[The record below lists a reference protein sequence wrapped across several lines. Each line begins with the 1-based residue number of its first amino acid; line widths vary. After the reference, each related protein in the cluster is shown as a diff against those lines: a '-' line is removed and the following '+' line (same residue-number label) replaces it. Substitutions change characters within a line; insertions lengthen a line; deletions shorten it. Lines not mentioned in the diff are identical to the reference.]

1 MAALKS
7 GEKVPPNLIGASLKI
22 YTSKWLLKISRK
34 LENGFFL
41 KLLKGVNVFQ
51 ASGSSKLELAR
62 RVALQLDEAKVCD
75 LMIPSV
81 SNGSD
86 TIYNVDKEVGTPELE
101 TGAIIAALDLYDVIQ
116 LDFFSVNMRENYATW
131 SMLIKA
137 WKEYVDKSME
147 YVETICNYSQ
157 LGVTAGRHLVIFARL
172 RGLIPSSL
180 TFIS

>member
-34 LENGFFL
+34 LENGSGLNSGFFL

-51 ASGSSKLELAR
+51 AAGSSKLELAR

-86 TIYNVDKEVGTPELE
+86 TIYNVDVPFLP
-101 TGAIIAALDLYDVIQ
+101 AI
-116 LDFFSVNMRENYATW
+116 MCR
-131 SMLIKA
+131 K
-137 WKEYVDKSME
+137 K
-147 YVETICNYSQ
+147 
-157 LGVTAGRHLVIFARL
+157 LGHLNWRL
-172 RGLIPSSL
+172 VRL
-180 TFIS
+180 